1 MERIGIE
8 PQGNIILT
16 GNGADFHR
24 VSRHERVC
32 RTFYQ
37 KEDMQMNV
45 ATATCAASDLEMNWH
60 QIHWAGCHQQVR
72 RLQARIVK
80 ATQEGR
86 WNKVKALQWL
96 LTHSWSGKVIAVK
109 RVTENHGKKTPGV
122 DGETWSTPSTKLL
135 AVLSLRRR
143 GYQPL
148 PLRRVFIPKSNGKS
162 RPLGIPTMKD
172 RAMQAL
178 HLLALEPVA
187 ESTADKNSY
196 GFRPE
201 RSTADARGQCF
212 KVLANADRAQW
223 ILEGDIKGCFD
234 NISHEWMLENVLM
247 DKTILRK
254 WLKAGYV
261 YQQELFPT
269 EAGTPQGGIISPTLA
284 NVTLDGLEAMLHQKD
299 AKTGWMAK
307 KNKVNFVRYAD
318 DFIITGKTKEVLEN
332 EVKPLV
338 ENFLKERGL
347 TLSEE
352 KTKVTQIAEGF
363 DFLGWNFRK
372 YDGKLLIKPSKKNVK
387 AFLGNIR
394 ETVKGNKTAKQENL
408 IGVLNPKIR
417 GWANY
422 HKGSVAKETFA
433 KVDHEVWKVIWQWA
447 TRRHPNKGLRWI
459 KERYFKTE
467 GNRRWTFTANT
478 KTKEGEPR
486 NLKLVRASDT
496 KIQRHIK
503 IRGEA
508 NPFDP
513 QQETYFES
521 RLGWIMKERLTGRIK
536 WYRLWWRQDKECP
549 ICKEKITEE
558 TGWHVHHILPKSEG
572 GKDNS
577 SNLVLVH
584 PNCHR
589 QIHSQRLKVA
599 KPAPVKGSFAEA

>member
-1 MERIGIE
+1 
-8 PQGNIILT
+8 
-16 GNGADFHR
+16 
-24 VSRHERVC
+24 
-32 RTFYQ
+32 
-37 KEDMQMNV
+37 MNV
-45 ATATCAASDLEMNWH
+45 ASATYAASGLEMSWHRINW
-60 QIHWAGCHQQVR
+60 AKCHQRVR

-86 WNKVKALQWL
+86 WRTVKALQWL
-96 LTHSWSGKVIAVK
+96 LTHSWSGRVIAIK
-109 RVTENHGKKTPGV
+109 RVTENQGKKTPGV
-122 DGETWSTPSTKLL
+122 DRATWPTPETKLQ

-143 GYQPL
+143 GYKPL
-148 PLRRVFIPKSNGKS
+148 PLRRVFIPKSNGKL
-162 RPLGIPTMKD
+162 RPLGIPTIKD

-178 HLLALEPVA
+178 HLLALEPVS
-187 ESTADKNSY
+187 ETLADHNSY

-201 RSTADARGQCF
+201 RSTADAREQCF
-212 KVLANADRAQW
+212 TALAKSISPQW

-234 NISHEWMLENVLM
+234 NISHEWMLESVPT

-261 YQQELFPT
+261 YQDELFST

-284 NVTLDGLEAMLHQKD
+284 NLTLDGLEARLHNKFASNETGKPSKYIA
-299 AKTGWMAK
+299 AKRQ
-307 KNKVNFVRYAD
+307 VNLVRYAD
-318 DFIITGKTKEVLEN
+318 DFIITGNTKELLEN
-332 EVKPLV
+332 EVKPMV

-352 KTKVTQIAEGF
+352 KTRVTQIEEGF

-387 AFLGNIR
+387 AFLGKIR

-408 IGVLNPKIR
+408 IGLLNPKIR

-422 HKGSVAKETFA
+422 HKGTVAKETFV

-447 TRRHPNKGLRWI
+447 TRRHPNKEVRWI
-459 KERYFKTE
+459 KERYFNTE
-467 GNRRWTFTANT
+467 GNRNWIFAANT
-478 KTKEGEPR
+478 KTKEGKPR
-486 NLKLVRASDT
+486 TVRLVTASDT

-513 QQETYFES
+513 KQETYFED
-521 RLGWIMKERLTGRIK
+521 RLSWKMKENLKGKTK
-536 WYRLWWRQDKECP
+536 LCRLWWNQDKECP
-549 ICKEKITEE
+549 ICKVKITEE
-558 TGWHVHHILPKSEG
+558 TGWHVHHILPRSEG
-572 GKDNS
+572 GKDNI

-589 QIHSQRLKVA
+589 QIHSQRLNVA
-599 KPAPVKGSFAEA
+599 KPAPVKGGFVEA